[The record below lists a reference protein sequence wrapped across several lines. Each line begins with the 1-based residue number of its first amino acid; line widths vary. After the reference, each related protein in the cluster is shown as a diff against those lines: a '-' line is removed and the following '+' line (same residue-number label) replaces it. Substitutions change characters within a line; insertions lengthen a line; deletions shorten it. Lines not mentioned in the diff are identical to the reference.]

1 MLVTEQDAVM
11 KKWCPMIRLRW
22 EARPF
27 AFNRSNPGRS
37 ARFRNMMYR
46 VFFPRLHHEMRGHF
60 FRCQGSG
67 CMMWRWETKDPPH
80 RKSRRARD
88 PHQTSARDCPH
99 QSRARDIVVWQA
111 RPSPSL
117 RSDVCTARCVAQ
129 APVPKF
135 GHCLGGRRV
144 NATL

>member
-46 VFFPRLHHEMRGHF
+46 IFFPRLHHEM
-60 FRCQGSG
+60 S
-67 CMMWRWETKDPPH
+67 
-80 RKSRRARD
+80 
-88 PHQTSARDCPH
+88 
-99 QSRARDIVVWQA
+99 
-111 RPSPSL
+111 SL
-117 RSDVCTARCVAQ
+117 RSDVYRALRGAGPGAEISTLLGQAAGRC
-129 APVPKF
+129 
-135 GHCLGGRRV
+135 HIMGRSAAESPQLSRGK
-144 NATL
+144 

>member
-1 MLVTEQDAVM
+1 MLITEQDAIM

-22 EARPF
+22 EARPL

-46 VFFPRLHHEMRGHF
+46 IFFPRLHHEMRGHF

-88 PHQTSARDCPH
+88 
-99 QSRARDIVVWQA
+99 IVVWQA
-111 RPSPSL
+111 RPSPF
-117 RSDVCTARCVAQ
+117 TAQ
-129 APVPKF
+129 
-135 GHCLGGRRV
+135 
-144 NATL
+144 